1 MANIMIFGVR
11 SNRLFSS
18 GGAALRG
25 GNWNNGTNAG
35 AFALNLNNS
44 SSNTNTNIG
53 FRCVFLALADL
64 RTTSDGLSI
73 ITVVDHFSRIKE
85 NLKALRFHSWANRRE
100 IFPYG
105 VRNLPETEYFVHLYL
120 N

>member
-1 MANIMIFGVR
+1 MAVIMILGVK

-44 SSNTNTNIG
+44 SSNTNIG

-64 RTTSDGLSI
+64 RTTSEGLSI
-73 ITVVDHFSRIKE
+73 ITVVDHFFRIKE

-105 VRNLPETEYFVHLYL
+105 VRNLPKTEYFVNLYL